1 MRKKNVVLEQIKKY
15 KWGYL
20 LGVILIAMD
29 GIVTYI
35 YPQLITNILDKAVP
49 GKDTNAVITN
59 VLWMAACQAVSIT
72 VALALSYLFCRIS
85 NAFIIKIKYLLIN
98 SMFQIDG
105 NEIEKKS
112 NLFMTS
118 MSADINNIEMLSSRM
133 LADLLIQI
141 VTVIITA
148 VILIQI
154 NHIIFWFMILIY
166 PVLIVLQIFFN
177 KKIIGQSRRV
187 MEKMDIGN
195 GTVKEFVSYLYEY
208 LALNGQKYYISK
220 FGNNETVLRSE
231 ILKQN
236 MLMACNRTVPQLL
249 STATFLIVLAIS
261 GVMVIHDRIQIGE
274 LTVIIMYTQ
283 RMFNPLSSI
292 MLVIGQFQK
301 AKVSMD
307 RINEIIG

>member
-1 MRKKNVVLEQIKKY
+1 MKQKNAVLDQIKKY
-15 KWGYL
+15 KLGYL
-20 LGVILIAMD
+20 IGIMLVGMDAIA
-29 GIVTYI
+29 TYI

-49 GKDTNAVITN
+49 GKDIKGVLYNVIG
-59 VLWMAACQAVSIT
+59 MAICQAVSIV
-72 VALALSYLFCRIS
+72 VALLLSYLFCRIS
-85 NAFIIKIKYLLIN
+85 NNFIMKIKFLLVN

-105 NEIEKKS
+105 KEIGEKS

-133 LADLLIQI
+133 LSDLLIQI
-141 VTVIITA
+141 VTVMITV
-148 VILIQI
+148 VILIRI
-154 NHIIFWFMILIY
+154 NPVIILFMIIVY
-166 PVLIVLQIFFN
+166 PILIVMQIFFN
-177 KKIIGQSRRV
+177 KKIMGQSKEV
-187 MEKMDIGN
+187 MAKMDIGN
-195 GTVKEFVSYLYEY
+195 GMVKEFVTYLYEY
-208 LALNGQKYYISK
+208 LALKGKNYYLNK
-220 FGNNETVLRSE
+220 FFNNETILRNE
-231 ILKQN
+231 VLKQN
-236 MLMACNRTVPQLL
+236 MLMASNRTAPQII

-261 GVMVIHDRIQIGE
+261 GVMVINGQVQLGE

>member
-1 MRKKNVVLEQIKKY
+1 MKQKNAVLEQIKKY
-15 KWGYL
+15 KLGYL
-20 LGVILIAMD
+20 IGIMLVGMD
-29 GIVTYI
+29 AIVTYI

-49 GKDTNAVITN
+49 GKDIKGVLYN
-59 VLWMAACQAVSIT
+59 VLGMAICQAVSIM
-72 VALALSYLFCRIS
+72 VALLLSYLFCRIS
-85 NAFIIKIKYLLIN
+85 NNFIMKIKFLLVN

-105 NEIEKKS
+105 KEIGEKS

-133 LADLLIQI
+133 LSDLLIQI
-141 VTVIITA
+141 VTVMITV
-148 VILIQI
+148 VILIRI
-154 NHIIFWFMILIY
+154 NPVIILFMIIVY
-166 PVLIVLQIFFN
+166 PILIVMQIFFN
-177 KKIIGQSRRV
+177 KKIMGQSKIV
-187 MEKMDIGN
+187 MAKMDMGN
-195 GTVKEFVSYLYEY
+195 GMVKEFVTYLYEY
-208 LALNGQKYYISK
+208 LALNGKNYYLNK
-220 FGNNETVLRSE
+220 FFNNETILRNE
-231 ILKQN
+231 VLKQN
-236 MLMACNRTVPQLL
+236 MLMASNRTAPQII

-261 GVMVIHDRIQIGE
+261 GVMVINGQVQLGE

>member
-1 MRKKNVVLEQIKKY
+1 MKQKNAVLDQIKKY
-15 KWGYL
+15 KLGYL
-20 LGVILIAMD
+20 IGIMLVGMDAIA
-29 GIVTYI
+29 TYI

-49 GKDTNAVITN
+49 GKDIKGVLYNVIG
-59 VLWMAACQAVSIT
+59 MAICQAVSIV
-72 VALALSYLFCRIS
+72 VALLLSYLFCRIS
-85 NAFIIKIKYLLIN
+85 NNFIMKIKFLLVN

-105 NEIEKKS
+105 KEIGEKS

-133 LADLLIQI
+133 LSDLLIQI
-141 VTVIITA
+141 VTVMITV
-148 VILIQI
+148 VILIRI
-154 NHIIFWFMILIY
+154 NPVIILFMIIVY
-166 PVLIVLQIFFN
+166 PILIVMQIFFN
-177 KKIIGQSRRV
+177 KKIMGQSKEV
-187 MEKMDIGN
+187 MAKMDIGN
-195 GTVKEFVSYLYEY
+195 GMVKEFVTYLYEY
-208 LALNGQKYYISK
+208 LALNGKNYYLNK
-220 FGNNETVLRSE
+220 FFNNETILRNE
-231 ILKQN
+231 VLKQN
-236 MLMACNRTVPQLL
+236 MLMASNRTAPQII

-261 GVMVIHDRIQIGE
+261 GVMVINGQVQLGE

>member
-1 MRKKNVVLEQIKKY
+1 MKQKNAVLEQIKKY
-15 KWGYL
+15 KLGYL
-20 LGVILIAMD
+20 IGIMLVGMDAIA
-29 GIVTYI
+29 TYI

-49 GKDTNAVITN
+49 GKDIKGVLYN
-59 VLWMAACQAVSIT
+59 VLGMAICQAVSIM
-72 VALALSYLFCRIS
+72 VALLLSYLFCRIS
-85 NAFIIKIKYLLIN
+85 NNFIMKMKFLLVN

-105 NEIEKKS
+105 KEIGEKS

-133 LADLLIQI
+133 LSDLLIQI
-141 VTVIITA
+141 VTVMITVVVLIRINPVIILFMII
-148 VILIQI
+148 VYPILIV
-154 NHIIFWFMILIY
+154 M
-166 PVLIVLQIFFN
+166 QIFFN
-177 KKIIGQSRRV
+177 KKIMGQSKKV
-187 MEKMDIGN
+187 MAKMDIGN
-195 GTVKEFVSYLYEY
+195 GMVKEFVTYLYEY
-208 LALNGQKYYISK
+208 LALNGKNYYLNK
-220 FGNNETVLRSE
+220 FFNNETILRNE
-231 ILKQN
+231 VLKQN
-236 MLMACNRTVPQLL
+236 MLMASNRTAPQII

-261 GVMVIHDRIQIGE
+261 GVMVINGQVQLGE

>member
-1 MRKKNVVLEQIKKY
+1 MKQKNAVLEQIKKY

-20 LGVILIAMD
+20 IGILLVAMD
-29 GIVTYI
+29 AVATYI

-49 GKDTNAVITN
+49 GKDIKGVLYN
-59 VLWMAACQAVSIT
+59 VLGMAICQAVSIM
-72 VALALSYLFCRIS
+72 VALLLSYLFCRIS
-85 NAFIIKIKYLLIN
+85 NSFIMKIKFMLVN

-105 NEIEKKS
+105 KEIGEKS

-133 LADLLIQI
+133 LSDLLIQI
-141 VTVIITA
+141 VTVMITV
-148 VILIQI
+148 VILIRI
-154 NHIIFWFMILIY
+154 NPVIILFMIIVY
-166 PVLIVLQIFFN
+166 PILIVIQIFFN
-177 KKIIGQSRRV
+177 KKIMGQSKKV
-187 MEKMDIGN
+187 MAKMDIGN
-195 GTVKEFVSYLYEY
+195 GMVKEFVTYLYEY
-208 LALNGQKYYISK
+208 LALNGKDYYLNK
-220 FGNNETVLRSE
+220 FFNNETILRNE
-231 ILKQN
+231 VLKQN
-236 MLMACNRTVPQLL
+236 MLMASNRTVPQII

-261 GVMVIHDRIQIGE
+261 GVMVINGQVQLGE

>member
-1 MRKKNVVLEQIKKY
+1 MKQKNAVLEQIKKY
-15 KWGYL
+15 KLGYL
-20 LGVILIAMD
+20 IGIMLVGMDAIA
-29 GIVTYI
+29 TYI

-49 GKDTNAVITN
+49 GKDIKGVLYN
-59 VLWMAACQAVSIT
+59 VLGMAICQAVSIM
-72 VALALSYLFCRIS
+72 VALLLSYLFCRIS
-85 NAFIIKIKYLLIN
+85 NNFIMKIKFLLVN

-105 NEIEKKS
+105 KEIGEKS

-133 LADLLIQI
+133 LSDLLIQI
-141 VTVIITA
+141 VTVMITV
-148 VILIQI
+148 VILIRI
-154 NHIIFWFMILIY
+154 NPVIILFMIIVYPILIGM
-166 PVLIVLQIFFN
+166 QIFFN
-177 KKIIGQSRRV
+177 KKIMGQSKKV
-187 MEKMDIGN
+187 MAKMDTGN
-195 GTVKEFVSYLYEY
+195 GMVKEFVTYLYEY
-208 LALNGQKYYISK
+208 LALNGKNYYLNK
-220 FGNNETVLRSE
+220 FFNNETILRNE
-231 ILKQN
+231 VLKQN
-236 MLMACNRTVPQLL
+236 MLMASNRTVPQII

-261 GVMVIHDRIQIGE
+261 GVMVINGQVQLGE

>member
-1 MRKKNVVLEQIKKY
+1 MKQKNAVLEQIKKY
-15 KWGYL
+15 KLGYL
-20 LGVILIAMD
+20 IGIMLVGMDAIA
-29 GIVTYI
+29 TYI

-49 GKDTNAVITN
+49 EKDIKGVLYN
-59 VLWMAACQAVSIT
+59 VLGMAICQAVSIM
-72 VALALSYLFCRIS
+72 VALLLSYLFCRIS
-85 NAFIIKIKYLLIN
+85 NNFIMKIKFLLVN

-105 NEIEKKS
+105 KEIGEKS

-133 LADLLIQI
+133 LSDLLIQI
-141 VTVIITA
+141 VTVMITV
-148 VILIQI
+148 VILIRI
-154 NHIIFWFMILIY
+154 NPVIILFMIIVYPILIGM
-166 PVLIVLQIFFN
+166 QIFFN
-177 KKIIGQSRRV
+177 KKIMGQSKKV
-187 MEKMDIGN
+187 MAKMDTGN
-195 GTVKEFVSYLYEY
+195 GMVKEFVTYLYEY
-208 LALNGQKYYISK
+208 LALNGKNYYLNK
-220 FGNNETVLRSE
+220 FFNNETILRNE
-231 ILKQN
+231 VLKQN
-236 MLMACNRTVPQLL
+236 MLMASNRTVPQII

-261 GVMVIHDRIQIGE
+261 GVMVINGQVQLGE

>member
-1 MRKKNVVLEQIKKY
+1 MKQKNAVLEQIKKY
-15 KWGYL
+15 KLGYL
-20 LGVILIAMD
+20 IGIMLVGMDAIA
-29 GIVTYI
+29 TYI

-49 GKDTNAVITN
+49 GKDIKGVLYNVIG
-59 VLWMAACQAVSIT
+59 MAICQAVSIV
-72 VALALSYLFCRIS
+72 VALLLSYLFCRIS
-85 NAFIIKIKYLLIN
+85 NNFIMKIKFLLVN

-105 NEIEKKS
+105 KEIGEKS

-133 LADLLIQI
+133 LSDLLIQI
-141 VTVIITA
+141 VTVMITV
-148 VILIQI
+148 VILIRI
-154 NHIIFWFMILIY
+154 NPVIILFMIIVY
-166 PVLIVLQIFFN
+166 PILIVMQIFFN
-177 KKIIGQSRRV
+177 KKIMGQSKEV
-187 MEKMDIGN
+187 MAKMDIGN
-195 GTVKEFVSYLYEY
+195 GMVKEFVTYLYEY
-208 LALNGQKYYISK
+208 LALNGKNYYLNK
-220 FGNNETVLRSE
+220 FFNNETILRNE
-231 ILKQN
+231 VLKQN
-236 MLMACNRTVPQLL
+236 MLMASNRTAPQII

-261 GVMVIHDRIQIGE
+261 GVMVINGQVQLGE

>member
-1 MRKKNVVLEQIKKY
+1 MKQKNAVLEQIKKY
-15 KWGYL
+15 ELGYL
-20 LGVILIAMD
+20 IGIMLVGMDAIA
-29 GIVTYI
+29 TYI

-49 GKDTNAVITN
+49 GKDIKGVLYN
-59 VLWMAACQAVSIT
+59 VLGMAICQAVSIM
-72 VALALSYLFCRIS
+72 VALLLSYLFCRIS
-85 NAFIIKIKYLLIN
+85 NNFIMKIKFLLVN

-105 NEIEKKS
+105 KEIGEKS

-133 LADLLIQI
+133 LSDLLIQI
-141 VTVIITA
+141 VTVMITV
-148 VILIQI
+148 VILIRI
-154 NHIIFWFMILIY
+154 NPVIILFMIIVY
-166 PVLIVLQIFFN
+166 PILIVMQIFFN
-177 KKIIGQSRRV
+177 KKIMGQSKKV
-187 MEKMDIGN
+187 MAKMDIGN
-195 GTVKEFVSYLYEY
+195 GMVKEFVTYLYEY
-208 LALNGQKYYISK
+208 LALNGKNYYLNK
-220 FGNNETVLRSE
+220 FFNNETILRNE
-231 ILKQN
+231 VLKQN
-236 MLMACNRTVPQLL
+236 MLMASNRTAPQII

-261 GVMVIHDRIQIGE
+261 GVMVINGQVQLGE

>member
-1 MRKKNVVLEQIKKY
+1 MKQKNAVLEQIKKY
-15 KWGYL
+15 KLGYL
-20 LGVILIAMD
+20 IGIMLVGMDAIA
-29 GIVTYI
+29 TYI

-49 GKDTNAVITN
+49 EKDIKGVLYN
-59 VLWMAACQAVSIT
+59 VLGMAICQAVSIM
-72 VALALSYLFCRIS
+72 VALLLSYLFCRIS
-85 NAFIIKIKYLLIN
+85 NNFIMKIKFLLVN

-105 NEIEKKS
+105 KEVGEKS

-133 LADLLIQI
+133 LSDLLIQI
-141 VTVIITA
+141 VTVMITV
-148 VILIQI
+148 VILIRI
-154 NHIIFWFMILIY
+154 NPVIILFMIIVYPILIGM
-166 PVLIVLQIFFN
+166 QIFFN
-177 KKIIGQSRRV
+177 KKIMGQSKKV
-187 MEKMDIGN
+187 MAKMDTGN
-195 GTVKEFVSYLYEY
+195 GMVKEFVTYLYEY
-208 LALNGQKYYISK
+208 LALNGKNYYLNK
-220 FGNNETVLRSE
+220 FFNNETILRNE
-231 ILKQN
+231 VLKQN
-236 MLMACNRTVPQLL
+236 MLMASNRTVPQII

-261 GVMVIHDRIQIGE
+261 GVMVINGQVQLGE

>member
-1 MRKKNVVLEQIKKY
+1 MKQKNAVLEQIKKY
-15 KWGYL
+15 ELGYL
-20 LGVILIAMD
+20 IGIMLVGMDAIA
-29 GIVTYI
+29 TYI

-49 GKDTNAVITN
+49 GKEIKGVLYN
-59 VLWMAACQAVSIT
+59 VLGMAICQAVSIM
-72 VALALSYLFCRIS
+72 VALLLSYLFCRIS
-85 NAFIIKIKYLLIN
+85 NNFIMKIKFLLVN

-105 NEIEKKS
+105 KEIGEKS

-133 LADLLIQI
+133 LSDLLIQI
-141 VTVIITA
+141 VTVMITV
-148 VILIQI
+148 VILIRI
-154 NHIIFWFMILIY
+154 NPVIILFMIIVY
-166 PVLIVLQIFFN
+166 PILIVMQIFFN
-177 KKIIGQSRRV
+177 KKIMGQSKKV
-187 MEKMDIGN
+187 MAKMDIGN
-195 GTVKEFVSYLYEY
+195 GMVKEFVTYLYEY
-208 LALNGQKYYISK
+208 LALNGKNYYLNK
-220 FGNNETVLRSE
+220 FFNNETILRNE
-231 ILKQN
+231 VLKQN
-236 MLMACNRTVPQLL
+236 MLMASNRTAPQII

-261 GVMVIHDRIQIGE
+261 GVMVINGQVQLGE